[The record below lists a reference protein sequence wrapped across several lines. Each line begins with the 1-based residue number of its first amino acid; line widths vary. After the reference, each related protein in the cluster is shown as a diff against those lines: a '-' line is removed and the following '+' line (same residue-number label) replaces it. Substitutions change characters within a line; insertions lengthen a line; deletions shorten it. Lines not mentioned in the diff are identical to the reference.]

1 MRQAGASPEQ
11 VDTVVY
17 SHLHAD
23 HTGWTITG
31 EQHALT
37 FPNATHLIGSEEEWR
52 FWQDNPTVAFAPGP
66 EVVGRPLQGRV
77 EVVAKRHSV
86 APGVDLLATPGHTP
100 GHQSVVVSSGSAR
113 AVILG
118 DLLHCPLQIGMPEWG
133 VVFASTPTSP
143 GALGNVSLPS
153 WRARARSPRAA
164 TSRRSCS
171 AASCLA
177 RESGVMLIRFGPL
190 PPSASGD

>member
-1 MRQAGASPEQ
+1 MAVLAGHP
-11 VDTVVY
+11 
-17 SHLHAD
+17 
-23 HTGWTITG
+23 TI
-31 EQHALT
+31 
-37 FPNATHLIGSEEEWR
+37 
-52 FWQDNPTVAFAPGP
+52 AFAPGP

-177 RESGVMLIRFGPL
+177 RESGVGW
-190 PPSASGD
+190 SADPRRLSQDVGRDRDEREVKVHCNDPEGCNDRSR